1 MPEVELFASDINR
14 SWTLNIW
21 ACRADIAQIDV
32 ATPTDPHNFHQF
44 HSNWLKMNNKRSF
57 GICIQ
62 VIDALGSYA
71 TAPCPLWCHSSS
83 KHKKCSLNEMS
94 AIARHGKWNIVSS
107 IIFIHSCSFTSRRTW
122 NIRINV
128 KFFNFFVD
136 PMTLIS
142 LLLSVRHSQSQAKQA
157 WCSSN
162 KNVCR

>member
-21 ACRADIAQIDV
+21 ACRANIAQIDV

-62 VIDALGSYA
+62 VIDAMLQPHAPFGVTQVA
-71 TAPCPLWCHSSS
+71 T
-83 KHKKCSLNEMS
+83 KKSSLNEMR
-94 AIARHGKWNIVSS
+94 AIAKHGKWNIVSS